1 MFEMSNKKIENI
13 MLVIVFLIAIILSFY
28 YKKKKTKSV
37 TENEYKSSLESV
49 TILDNQ
55 LILEDYKR
63 TYNAIV
69 DCSKFEKDQN
79 IIDYKLKESNDVI
92 VRYAF
97 YYISKGLVIFRIQ
110 AFFNPSANQIRKY
123 SSEIVMSLIR
133 QKAS

>member
-1 MFEMSNKKIENI
+1 MSNKKIKIENI

-28 YKKKKTKSV
+28 FVIKKTKTV

-97 YYISKGLVIFRIQ
+97 YKDDKLLEEPSKKMTNFDIYMSLYNSKQ
-110 AFFNPSANQIRKY
+110 
-123 SSEIVMSLIR
+123 EIVYHFVLTCGV
-133 QKAS
+133 